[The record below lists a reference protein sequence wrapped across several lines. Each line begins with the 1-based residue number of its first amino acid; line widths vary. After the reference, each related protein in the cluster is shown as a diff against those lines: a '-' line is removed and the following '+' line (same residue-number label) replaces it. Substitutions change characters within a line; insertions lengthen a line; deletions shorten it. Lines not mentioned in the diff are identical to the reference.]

1 MPTVRVTNL
10 VLASFLLVLSIG
22 CGPDSPTTPDAPLQP
37 PLSSE
42 TCLQGPY
49 TETFTSAG
57 GSIGDAY
64 AWFAV
69 APSALSVS
77 TELSMEVCTELETTA
92 TMGPHGQT
100 FAVACTLSI
109 AKPASYNAEDTYHIC
124 LWNETTEEWDDL
136 GGVDNGSY
144 VSLAITHFSKYRLDC
159 LECES

>member
-1 MPTVRVTNL
+1 MSTVRVTNL
-10 VLASFLLVLSIG
+10 VLTSLLLVLSVG
-22 CGPDSPTTPDAPLQP
+22 CGLDSPTTPDAPLQP

-57 GSIGDAY
+57 GSMGDAY

-69 APSALSVS
+69 PPSALSVS
-77 TELSMEVCTELETTA
+77 TELSMEVCTGPEPSA

-109 AKPASYNAEDTYHIC
+109 AKPPSYDPEDTYHIF

-144 VSLAITHFSKYRLDC
+144 VSLAVTHFSSYKLNC
-159 LECES
+159 VESES